1 MVVFSLGFIVSNVA
15 LQYGSAR
22 LSAHTMSLIMLL
34 EVLFAAV
41 SAAALGTAQ
50 LNMQVLVGGTLVMS
64 AALMA
69 AISSH

>member
-1 MVVFSLGFIVSNVA
+1 
-15 LQYGSAR
+15 
-22 LSAHTMSLIMLL
+22 MLL